1 MIEWQTLS
9 LSESA
14 FLGQLYCIVY
24 CDLPSQLQQESSV
37 FLITCL
43 PFVPVILSYQRV
55 LVLEGIWVAVQK
67 IPMQFIMHNL
77 KHIREWIRQWQI
89 CFTIQLLRYFASMSI
104 AITNVIIQRKNLSWQ
119 DLIGMRL
126 IRSPVG
132 MPRK

>member
-9 LSESA
+9 LSKSA

-37 FLITCL
+37 FLTTCL

-55 LVLEGIWVAVQK
+55 LVLEGIWVAVEK

-77 KHIREWIRQWQI
+77 KHIR
-89 CFTIQLLRYFASMSI
+89 
-104 AITNVIIQRKNLSWQ
+104 
-119 DLIGMRL
+119 
-126 IRSPVG
+126 
-132 MPRK
+132 